1 MDTATPPPPHAPPP
15 HGARVRDLDRLLVAA
30 GRSDTAAFAE
40 LYDALAPRVLGLAL
54 EVLRDQH
61 RAEEVAEE
69 ALLELWR
76 TASRFDPA
84 QGSALARTIAITH
97 RRAVDGLRAEGD
109 GRREDRD
116 RTPTAPLAHA
126 GGRAAL
132 ASLPAVQREAV
143 ELAYYGGRTH
153 TEVGLQVQAPSG
165 AAAARMRDG
174 LAQLR
179 DLLTAPA
186 IETA

>member
-15 HGARVRDLDRLLVAA
+15 RGARVRDLDRLLVAA

-54 EVLRDQH
+54 EVLRDQR

-69 ALLELWR
+69 ALLEVWR

-84 QGSALARTIAITH
+84 QGSALARAIAITH
-97 RRAVDGLRAEGD
+97 RRAVDRLRAEGD

-116 RTPTAPLAHA
+116 RSSTAPLAHA

-132 ASLPAVQREAV
+132 APLPAVRARRSSSPTT
-143 ELAYYGGRTH
+143 AGGPTPR
-153 TEVGLQVQAPSG
+153 SG
-165 AAAARMRDG
+165 CRRRRPRASPLPG
-174 LAQLR
+174 C
-179 DLLTAPA
+179 
-186 IETA
+186 ETGWRSCGTC